1 MAEFL
6 GMAASVGM
14 LALIAALL
22 FTYLIRAGAVKKQT
36 AKSLAV
42 SALTVLGMGT
52 AYFLTAALICHMN
65 RQEISSPALIAQ
77 IFPGEKTQRVF
88 AALASPVWTGP
99 LSGLFVYA
107 AHALGALLF
116 GQYALAGL
124 ALAYLLT
131 TVSIILVQNRSE
143 ALAGEKAGGQIA
155 FLLLFLPGS
164 VFFFL
169 PGWTPMAL
177 LLASLLYYFALKKAK
192 GREMAAGLPA
202 YGPVLSLTGVFSAF
216 ALTAAVM
223 GWIG

>member
-22 FTYLIRAGAVKKQT
+22 FTFLIRAGAVKKQT

-65 RQEISSPALIAQ
+65 RQEIGSPALIVQ
-77 IFPGEKTQRVF
+77 IFPGEKTQRFF

-131 TVSIILVQNRSE
+131 TVSIILVQKRSE

-155 FLLLFLPGS
+155 FLLLFMPVTLPS
-164 VFFFL
+164 ITV
-169 PGWTPMAL
+169 
-177 LLASLLYYFALKKAK
+177 Y
-192 GREMAAGLPA
+192 R
-202 YGPVLSLTGVFSAF
+202 
-216 ALTAAVM
+216 
-223 GWIG
+223 